1 MQTNDSNENDS
12 HAKGSG
18 LERSGSTEVPPR
30 FHVTDLVGGGSEA
43 VLVHMGQE
51 YRLRITS
58 NGKLI
63 LTK

>member
-1 MQTNDSNENDS
+1 VSDLLGEGRE
-12 HAKGSG
+12 AI
-18 LERSGSTEVPPR
+18 LEHG
-30 FHVTDLVGGGSEA
+30 
-43 VLVHMGQE
+43 GQE